1 MVGTFSTSSPQEPD
15 IFERSP
21 NTERALAA
29 PRPRTRG
36 LSHRI
41 AALLAAPAAVWL
53 IAAAPPGRPRVA
65 AAVFGLGIL
74 AMFTASALV
83 HLRPWPPMMTEVL
96 FRLDNSGILLA
107 IAGTATPIALF
118 ALTGWQQDLL
128 LYGVWGGSVLGLA
141 FIWWPRATPRGSA
154 NAIFVT
160 LGALTVPLLPWIL
173 ENTGW
178 TTVTLMLAGGLIY
191 LLGAVVVWI
200 RRPDPAP
207 EIFGYHEIWHVAVI
221 AAVAI
226 HYVMVARLVL
236 PGA

>member
-1 MVGTFSTSSPQEPD
+1 M
-15 IFERSP
+15 
-21 NTERALAA
+21 

-53 IAAAPPGRPRVA
+53 IVAAPPGRPRLA
-65 AAVFGLGIL
+65 AAAFGLGVL
-74 AMFTASALV
+74 VMFTASAIV
-83 HLRPWPPMMTEVL
+83 HLRRWRPLTTEVL
-96 FRLDNSGILLA
+96 FRLDNTGILLA
-107 IAGTATPIALF
+107 IAGTATPIALL
-118 ALTGWQQDLL
+118 ALRGWQQDVL
-128 LYGVWGGSVLGLA
+128 LYGVWGGTVLALA

-178 TTVTLMLAGGLIY
+178 TTVGLMVAGGTVYLAG
-191 LLGAVVVWI
+191 AFVVWL
-200 RRPDPAP
+200 RRPDPVP
-207 EIFGYHEIWHVAVI
+207 DVFGYHEVWHVAVI

-236 PGA
+236 PPV